1 MARRIKPT
9 PKDSKIGTVVSFEEV
24 QRHVEEMAKSDKPPV
39 IVSSSD
45 PKGHSILIRFS
56 APKWW
61 AGAAERVMTLYP
73 QCRSITD
80 AYRACFYAGLVW
92 LIKEAERYDVQV
104 DDYTKELYLYNRII
118 EIELNRR
125 QMADVVRDTVSKLSS
140 ATQEGLITM
149 EEMATVRDNLV
160 DKLARALEI
169 SKEEAHLLT
178 APPQR
183 GRPAKKQKAE

>member
-1 MARRIKPT
+1 MVRKIKPT
-9 PKDSKIGTVVSFEEV
+9 EGKIGIIDFEEV
-24 QRHVEEMAKSDKPPV
+24 QRHIEEMAKSDKPPV

-61 AGAAERVMTLYP
+61 AGVAERVMTLYP

-92 LIKEAERYDVQV
+92 LIKEAERYDVEV
-104 DDYTKELYLYNRII
+104 DDYTRELYLYNRII
-118 EIELNRR
+118 ELELNRR

-140 ATQEGLITM
+140 AAEERLITM

-160 DKLARALEI
+160 DKLAKALEI